1 MRTDTRRGV
10 VLRRMAGNDPAVNEE
25 WIDDKSRFAFRY
37 LTRARTGSPG
47 RWSASPTARWPR
59 RRGPRRCRSPRA
71 GLLAAREGG
80 IGVLAGGRLTVEDA
94 YAYAKFARVA
104 AGTNDVDFRARPHS
118 AEELEFLAAHVVGQ
132 GPEILDYTRLEA
144 APTVLCVALEPEE
157 EAPIVYLRL
166 RKAVRKHGQ
175 NVYHLGQ
182 WTTPAVE
189 RTSPS
194 TGAAAPAGQGQ
205 PHPGRARRRG
215 RGARRPARGR
225 AHRARPAA
233 A

>member
-1 MRTDTRRGV
+1 
-10 VLRRMAGNDPAVNEE
+10 
-25 WIDDKSRFAFRY
+25 AFRY
-37 LTRARTGSPG
+37 LTSPERITRPMVRQPDGTLAETSWTEAMSVAAR
-47 RWSASPTARWPR
+47 
-59 RRGPRRCRSPRA
+59 

-94 YAYAKFARVA
+94 YAYGKFERVA

-132 GPEILDYTRLEA
+132 GPETLDYARLEA
-144 APTVLCVALEPEE
+144 ASTVLCVALEPEE

-175 NVYHLGQ
+175 RVYHLGQ

-189 RTSPS
+189 RTSLELGS
-194 TGAAAPAGQGQ
+194 AAPAAKDNLI
-205 PHPGRARRRG
+205 PAVPGAEPTVLGELPAEVVEALRGGGVILVGERAAEVPG
-215 RGARRPARGR
+215 LYSAV
-225 AHRARPAA
+225 AA
-233 A
+233 L